1 MKAGLI
7 CLLTIVN
14 LMSSCINRDK
24 SFDGESFLVGT
35 GACTVIHS
43 DTLTCNCDLK
53 GDTVYMRTLKATYP
67 MGTELVTTM
76 AINSTDTPLE
86 YGCDWWLYKWTV
98 NKWEKAVPQR
108 DISFAGCIVTPS

>member
-7 CLLTIVN
+7 CLLTFVN

-43 DTLTCNCDLK
+43 DTLTRLIAARK
-53 GDTVYMRTLKATYP
+53 PSQSSA
-67 MGTELVTTM
+67 VT
-76 AINSTDTPLE
+76 
-86 YGCDWWLYKWTV
+86 
-98 NKWEKAVPQR
+98 R
-108 DISFAGCIVTPS
+108 PSLMVR

>member
-7 CLLTIVN
+7 CLLTLVN

-53 GDTVYMRTLKATYP
+53 EDTVYMRTFE
-67 MGTELVTTM
+67 GN
-76 AINSTDTPLE
+76 IS
-86 YGCDWWLYKWTV
+86 YGNRTCNDNGNKFHGYTFGVWL
-98 NKWEKAVPQR
+98 
-108 DISFAGCIVTPS
+108 